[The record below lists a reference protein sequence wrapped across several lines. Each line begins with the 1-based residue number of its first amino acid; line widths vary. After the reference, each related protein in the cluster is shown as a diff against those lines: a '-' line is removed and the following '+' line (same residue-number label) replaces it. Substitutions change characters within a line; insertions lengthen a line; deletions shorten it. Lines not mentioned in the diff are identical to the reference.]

1 MPSLLVLSRL
11 HILGAVLGSIGWMG
25 TIISCGYPMWT
36 VSVFLG
42 CGIICYSP
50 IWDGLWM
57 RCEVESTGQKHCK
70 VYSSMLELPQHLQV
84 ARAMVVVSVVTG
96 AVAVLMVAIGGKC
109 PCLEDK
115 VVKAKVSIASGVTFI
130 ASALLIIIPVSW
142 TAHSVIRDFYD
153 PLVVNSLKREFGASL
168 YIGWASGALLLLGGS
183 LLCLR
188 CLPNHERPY
197 KFITFTSSASDV

>member
-1 MPSLLVLSRL
+1 
-11 HILGAVLGSIGWMG
+11 
-25 TIISCGYPMWT
+25 MWT
-36 VSVFLG
+36 VGVFLG
-42 CGIICYSP
+42 CSP
-50 IWDGLWM
+50 TPSRPYWEGLWM
-57 RCEVESTGQKHCK
+57 SCEVESTGQKQCK
-70 VYSSMLELPQHLQV
+70 VYRSLLALTDQMQA
-84 ARAMVVVSVVTG
+84 ARAMVVVSVVAG
-96 AVAVLMVAIGGKC
+96 AVAVLMAAIGGKC

-142 TAHSVIRDFYD
+142 IACSALTTPMRLGSVKRD
-153 PLVVNSLKREFGASL
+153 LGTSL

-183 LLCLR
+183 LICLR